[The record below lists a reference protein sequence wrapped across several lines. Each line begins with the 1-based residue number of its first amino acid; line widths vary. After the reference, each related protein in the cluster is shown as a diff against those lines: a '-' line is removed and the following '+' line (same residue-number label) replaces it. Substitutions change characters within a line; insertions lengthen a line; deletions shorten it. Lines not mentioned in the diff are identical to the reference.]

1 MFADTDNLINEVLE
15 ERSLRQVSRLAKQ
28 EEKSS
33 EYDKIRKE
41 DELENISRYIPS
53 EGFDD
58 VYHSKLDEDGRVIYL
73 GTEQH
78 EGEYSDRENDLG
90 KKTNYGITQF
100 SLDEYNNL
108 WNSYLKKGKNFP
120 KDVRQLKP
128 IQAKQILDEMYFQR
142 YGIDK
147 IKNPIITRN
156 VFDEEMNQGTNAGKD
171 IAELVNKVKGTNFP
185 LNKVISDKLAV
196 AIKNL
201 SSEESIKINDLLT
214 LKRMERYFE
223 SVDKKPVLNINNLR
237 GWYNRAQSYH
247 SQPKVFEKLYKD
259 KVDYYNPHYYNKR

>member
-1 MFADTDNLINEVLE
+1 MCTSPLSGEGFIFLPQTLPTGTDYFFDDTETILKKNEKKKKLNELLDRYGSIENIEKNAIGVDGYDYMFADTDNLINEVLE

-53 EGFDD
+53 EGFND

-78 EGEYSDRENDLG
+78 EGGYSDRENDLG

-108 WNSYLKKGKNFP
+108 WNSYLKK
-120 KDVRQLKP
+120 R
-128 IQAKQILDEMYFQR
+128 
-142 YGIDK
+142 
-147 IKNPIITRN
+147 
-156 VFDEEMNQGTNAGKD
+156 
-171 IAELVNKVKGTNFP
+171 
-185 LNKVISDKLAV
+185 
-196 AIKNL
+196 
-201 SSEESIKINDLLT
+201 
-214 LKRMERYFE
+214 
-223 SVDKKPVLNINNLR
+223 
-237 GWYNRAQSYH
+237 
-247 SQPKVFEKLYKD
+247 
-259 KVDYYNPHYYNKR
+259 